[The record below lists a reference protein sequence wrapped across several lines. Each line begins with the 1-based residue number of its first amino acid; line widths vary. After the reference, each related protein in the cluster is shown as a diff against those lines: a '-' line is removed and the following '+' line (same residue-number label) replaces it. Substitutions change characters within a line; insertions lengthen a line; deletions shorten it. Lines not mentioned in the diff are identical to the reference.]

1 MGSEDRKTVRQT
13 EIGIIRQSVLGV
25 TRQTDFR
32 RVTRQIDCGRGQETD
47 RLWPGSQD
55 RLIEKNTVVGPQ
67 DRRTNRQILLGVT
80 RQTNRQTDYWA
91 ILLHL
96 I

>member
-1 MGSEDRKTVRQT
+1 M
-13 EIGIIRQSVLGV
+13 LGV

-55 RLIEKNTVVGPQ
+55 RLIDKKYCG
-67 DRRTNRQILLGVT
+67 RTT
-80 RQTNRQTDYWA
+80 RQTDKQADSVRCHKTDKQA
-91 ILLHL
+91 DRLLGNFVTFDL
-96 I
+96 IGCD